1 MPRKQ
6 LMKHKRITNWLKSCG
21 EMKNKNILVLAGIKF
36 RSDEIEQELAKS
48 NKFIVKWK
56 TIWEICYSQA
66 QRQYYAIK
74 VYTSEDSYVSKG
86 RFYFVN
92 ASRANEM
99 IGSEIFID

>member
-1 MPRKQ
+1 MIKFDNM
-6 LMKHKRITNWLKSCG
+6 LT
-21 EMKNKNILVLAGIKF
+21 LAGIQFKEK
-36 RSDEIEQELAKS
+36 EIEQAFAKRTC
-48 NKFIVKWK
+48 FIVKWK
-56 TIWEICYSQA
+56 TIWKICYSQA

-99 IGSEIFID
+99 IGSEILID

>member
-1 MPRKQ
+1 
-6 LMKHKRITNWLKSCG
+6 
-21 EMKNKNILVLAGIKF
+21 MKNKNILVLAGIKF

>member
-1 MPRKQ
+1 ME
-6 LMKHKRITNWLKSCG
+6 S
-21 EMKNKNILVLAGIKF
+21 KNILILAGIKF
-36 RSDEIEQELAKS
+36 ASKEIEQELVKG

-56 TIWEICYSQA
+56 TIWKVCYSQA
-66 QRQYYAIK
+66 QRQYCAIK
-74 VYTSEDSYVSKG
+74 VHTSEESYVSKR

>member
-1 MPRKQ
+1 ME
-6 LMKHKRITNWLKSCG
+6 S
-21 EMKNKNILVLAGIKF
+21 KNILVLAGIKF
-36 RSDEIEQELAKS
+36 SPKEIEQELVKG

-56 TIWEICYSQA
+56 TIWKVCYSQA

-74 VYTSEDSYVSKG
+74 VHTSEESYVSKG

-92 ASRANEM
+92 ASRANKM